1 MTAIQPDYS
10 KRDCSLPP
18 GCKDLI
24 DVLRLTKSPVVMK
37 PLELG
42 KPVSVRALAALLGC
56 KPLQIIA
63 DLLELKILATVDQAV
78 SFEVAAKIAVKYGL
92 LAKRAW
98 TGLGTGKGP

>member
-1 MTAIQPDYS
+1 LFLLKLVMTAIQPDYS

-24 DVLRLTKSPVVMK
+24 DVLRLRKSPVVMK

-42 KPVSVRALAALLGC
+42 KPVSVRA
-56 KPLQIIA
+56 LQIIA